1 MQTLERALLLAEP
14 GGYMRVFVA
23 EGSIMATLLTEL
35 YSRYQRRSI
44 GETSNVPL
52 SYIYTLLTCF
62 GTDAQPSLWLVSH
75 DSEELLV
82 DRLSERE
89 YMVLGLIAEGLSNQ
103 EIAQKLVVT
112 VSTIKTHLNNL
123 YAKLHVHT
131 RLQAVTKAY
140 DMGVLRRNEV
150 DTGSLTPLQS
160 TKKM

>member
-1 MQTLERALLLAEP
+1 
-14 GGYMRVFVA
+14 
-23 EGSIMATLLTEL
+23 
-35 YSRYQRRSI
+35 
-44 GETSNVPL
+44 L